1 MAKLKF
7 QSPSGMHDVLPQDQ
21 IYFQKVYRV
30 IEKMF
35 DFYGFEKIDTPILES
50 ADLFSR
56 TIGPNTDIVEKEM
69 YILRTR
75 EGKEAL
81 ALRPEGTAPI
91 MRAYLEHGFNT
102 FPQPVKLWYFGPFFR
117 HERPQAGRYR
127 QFWQFGCEV
136 LGEKEPIVDAQTIL
150 VTLNILSELGIN
162 NTLVKINSI
171 GDENCRGD
179 YKKALVKFLKSQK
192 ASLCRDCLRR
202 TKTNPLRVLDC
213 KNEKC
218 REALNEAP
226 QIIDFLCNECHS
238 HLKGVLEYLEEL
250 KVPYILDPFLV
261 RGLDYYTKT
270 VFEIGVSK
278 NDEEEGEEVLA
289 GGGRYD
295 ILSKVLGKTNVPSC
309 GAAAGVERIVF
320 LMRKR
325 RMEGVYSPLS
335 KVFIAQ
341 IGPLAKKK
349 GLVIMEELRK
359 AGIKAAESFSKD
371 SLKMQLSRA
380 NKLNINV
387 VVIIGQK
394 EALRDV
400 LIIRDME
407 TGKQAE
413 VGFKDM
419 VKEIKKRLK

>member
-30 IEKMF
+30 VEKMF
-35 DFYGFEKIDTPILES
+35 DFYGFEKIDTPILEN

-56 TIGPNTDIVEKEM
+56 TIGQNTDIVEKEM
-69 YILRTR
+69 YILRVR

-136 LGEKEPIVDAQTIL
+136 LGEREPIVDAQTIL
-150 VTLNILSELGIN
+150 IALNILNELGIN

-179 YKKALVKFLKSQK
+179 YRKALVKFLKSQK
-192 ASLCRDCLRR
+192 GSLCRDCLRR

-270 VFEIGVSK
+270 VFEIEVPKGE
-278 NDEEEGEEVLA
+278 EEEGEGVLA

-295 ILSKVLGKTNVPSC
+295 ILSNVLGKTNVPSC
-309 GAAAGVERIVF
+309 GFAAGVERIVS

-325 RMEGVYSPLS
+325 RIEGVYSSRP

-380 NKLNINV
+380 NKLNINI
-387 VVIIGQK
+387 VVIVGQK

-407 TGKQAE
+407 TGKQTE
-413 VGFKDM
+413 VGFKEM

>member
-419 VKEIKKRLK
+419 VKEN